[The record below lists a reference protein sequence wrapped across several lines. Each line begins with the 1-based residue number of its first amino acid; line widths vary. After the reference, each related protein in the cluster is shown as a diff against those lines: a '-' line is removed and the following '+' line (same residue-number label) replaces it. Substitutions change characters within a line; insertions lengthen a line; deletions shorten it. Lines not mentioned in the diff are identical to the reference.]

1 MILIHPDDRDFHR
14 NLWRDDSSKPIQ
26 IYRLT
31 RVIYGTKPAVF
42 LATRVLR
49 KLAIEA
55 EPNRPL
61 ASKVMNNDFYVADI
75 LTDSNSIKQAIIIR
89 DQATNVL
96 ASGGF
101 NLCKW
106 ASKNS
111 QLLIQNADESSI
123 IDLDKNGGIKV
134 LERWKGALLQP
145 LLKKGNSEKCDNYR
159 GVQDSRY
166 TNYRKVA
173 GNYGEN
179 SWGLSGRI

>member
-26 IYRLT
+26 IYRLAT
-31 RVIYGTKPAVF
+31 VIYGTKPAVF

-55 EPNRPL
+55 EPNHPF
-61 ASKVMNNDFYVADI
+61 ASKVMNNDFHFADI
-75 LTDSNSIKQAIIIR
+75 LTGSNSIKQAIVIR
-89 DQATNVL
+89 DQVTNIL

-101 NLCKW
+101 NLYKW
-106 ASKNS
+106 TSKNS

-134 LERWKGALLQP
+134 YKIVAILIIERLQETMEKTVRDYQAGFRKGRLVINQIHALRRIQEMS
-145 LLKKGNSEKCDNYR
+145 KG
-159 GVQDSRY
+159 
-166 TNYRKVA
+166 
-173 GNYGEN
+173 
-179 SWGLSGRI
+179 I